1 MVELEHTRSLLSEL
15 GLDTASELLDAKL
28 EDAMH
33 KDATYL
39 SFLSELLGAEMQE
52 KKRRSEETRIK
63 LSRLPHRK
71 TLEEFDFGFQPS
83 IDTRQIK
90 ELSTLAFVARDEN
103 VIFLGPPGVG
113 KTHLAV
119 GLAMQALR
127 SGMTVY
133 YTSLAH
139 LIADLEKA
147 AQQGKLERRWRVY
160 TRPDILII
168 DEVGYMQLDRA
179 SAELLFRVICSRY
192 ENGSIILTS
201 NKYFSDW
208 GELMNDTV
216 IATAMLDR
224 LLHHAHIINI
234 RGESYRLKDRLKG
247 GVRVVPPAD
256 IPVLDNPAQ
265 GETGQPKPGD

>member
-1 MVELEHTRSLLSEL
+1 MVAIVNLLWFS
-15 GLDTASELLDAKL
+15 
-28 EDAMH
+28 
-33 KDATYL
+33 
-39 SFLSELLGAEMQE
+39 
-52 KKRRSEETRIK
+52 
-63 LSRLPHRK
+63 
-71 TLEEFDFGFQPS
+71 FQPS
-83 IDTRQIK
+83 IDVRQIK

-103 VIFLGPPGVG
+103 VIFPGPPGVG

-139 LIADLEKA
+139 LIADLKKA
-147 AQQGKLERRWRVY
+147 AQQDRLSRRWQVY

-168 DEVGYMQLDRA
+168 DEVGYMQLERT

-201 NKYFSDW
+201 NKYFGDW

-216 IATAMLDR
+216 IATAILDR
-224 LLHHAHIINI
+224 LLHHSHIINI

-256 IPVLDNPAQ
+256 ISVKGNSKNA
-265 GETGQPKPGD
+265 

>member
-1 MVELEHTRSLLSEL
+1 MVKLEHARRLLSEL

-28 EDAMH
+28 ENAMH

-39 SFLSELLGAEMQE
+39 SFLSELLEAEMKE

-71 TLEEFDFGFQPS
+71 TLEEFDFEFQPS
-83 IDTRQIK
+83 IDVRQIK
-90 ELSTLAFVARDEN
+90 ELSTLAFVARKEN
-103 VIFLGPPGVG
+103 IIFLGPPGVG

-119 GLAMQALR
+119 GFAMQALR

-139 LIADLEKA
+139 LISDLKKA
-147 AQQGKLERRWRVY
+147 EQQDKLERRRCVY

-168 DEVGYMQLDRA
+168 DEVGYMQLDRM
-179 SAELLFRVICSRY
+179 SAELFFRIICSRY

-201 NKYFSDW
+201 NKYFGDW

-216 IATAMLDR
+216 IATAILDR

-234 RGESYRLKDRLKG
+234 RGESYRLKSRIKG

-256 IPVLDNPAQ
+256 LPGLDNMSRGVQ
-265 GETGQPKPGD
+265 TKTGD

>member
-1 MVELEHTRSLLSEL
+1 MVELESARSLLMGL
-15 GLDTASELLDAKL
+15 GLNTASKLLDAIL
-28 EDAMH
+28 ENASH
-33 KDATYL
+33 KDTTYI
-39 SFLSELLGAEMQE
+39 SFLNELLGAEMQE
-52 KKRRSEETRIK
+52 KKKRSEETRIK

-103 VIFLGPPGVG
+103 IILLGPPGVG
-113 KTHLAV
+113 KTHIAV
-119 GLAMQALR
+119 GLAMHALR

-133 YTSLAH
+133 YTSLSS
-139 LIADLEKA
+139 LIADLRKA
-147 AQQGKLERRWRVY
+147 MQQDRLERRWQVY

-192 ENGSIILTS
+192 ENGSIVLTS
-201 NKYFSDW
+201 NKFFSAW
-208 GELMNDTV
+208 GELMDDTV
-216 IATAMLDR
+216 IATAILDR

-234 RGESYRLKDRLKG
+234 RGESFRLKDRQKG
-247 GVRVVPPAD
+247 GIRVVPPAE
-256 IPVLDNPAQ
+256 IPALDNPAKK
-265 GETGQPKPGD
+265 GAGHTKPGD